1 MEFFADIADIF
12 GRTRLRLLPYYRRN
26 RQHQRKV
33 QPDDRRNARSLKTV
47 RVKRRRRR
55 CESSAGRGLF
65 IRKVCLLINDLLIMT
80 EFSADNIFGGTMKS
94 IAVRIS
100 SYSDNMV
107 TLITI
112 E

>member
-1 MEFFADIADIF
+1 M
-12 GRTRLRLLPYYRRN
+12 
-26 RQHQRKV
+26 
-33 QPDDRRNARSLKTV
+33 
-47 RVKRRRRR
+47 
-55 CESSAGRGLF
+55 
-65 IRKVCLLINDLLIMT
+65 NDLLIMT

-94 IAVRIS
+94 MAVRIS